1 MRVSSQRQVTIWF
14 PDAALPAVSPY
25 APLNAPGARL
35 AGPPAASARR
45 AQAGV
50 CMTLAD
56 PSVVTDQPSAS
67 RNRLVL
73 IVYTAAIFVS
83 ALLLFS
89 VQPLFTKMV
98 LPRLGGS
105 PAVWSVAMVFF
116 QSLLLGGYA
125 YAHYLMQ
132 LRNRIIPV
140 IVHLVLLV
148 IALLTL
154 PLSIASGWGDPP
166 TSGYAFWL
174 LGLFAVSI
182 GVPFFAL
189 AANNPL
195 LQAWFVRTGHPNGP
209 DPYFLYAS
217 SNIGS
222 FLALLSYPVLLEPMF
237 TLRTQNLIWTGGYG
251 LLILLIAGCGALL
264 LRSPVN
270 AAVDT
275 LAEDTDAPAP
285 ASILRAR
292 WIFLAA
298 VPSGLL
304 IAVTAHI
311 STDVAAAPL
320 LWVLPLS
327 LYLLTWVL
335 VFQSRPLLPHR
346 WMLMLQP
353 LAITGVIVL
362 LAVGGEQNLLL
373 TLGGHQLCF
382 FIIAMACHGELART
396 RPAAKYLTG
405 FYVALSFGGMVG
417 GLFAGL
423 IAPFTFSWIAEYP
436 ILLALAALCR
446 PPGGDERLSRWS
458 AWYWP
463 FLAVLALVL
472 IAPSYSEGKIM
483 AWLDEHRVWVIGAVG
498 VLSALLALGLNA
510 NRWKIFATVA
520 VALLLIRAYPSDDGR
535 VETVRS
541 FFGVHKIV
549 VTPHG
554 QYHVLM
560 HGTTI
565 HGAEKFQN
573 DDGTPVTGRPEPIT
587 YYHKD
592 GGIGQA
598 ISAIRERKGG
608 PLRVAAIGLGSGTLT
623 CASEPGETWKF
634 FEIDQSM
641 VDTARDPRY
650 FTYIQKCEPDLK
662 PVIGDARLTFAR
674 EPDGIYDLIIV
685 DAYSSDAIP
694 IHLATEEAMEIY
706 KDKLAPQGAVLM
718 HVSNRHLELSS
729 VVVGIADANDLKSWV
744 YSEDSNR
751 DNEYIFSTSVVVSAR
766 EEADVGKLASSEQWA
781 LTEADENQRVWT
793 DDYSNVL
800 GAVWRRLRDGEQ

>member
-1 MRVSSQRQVTIWF
+1 MSS
-14 PDAALPAVSPY
+14 PM
-25 APLNAPGARL
+25 
-35 AGPPAASARR
+35 PPAAD
-45 AQAGV
+45 Q
-50 CMTLAD
+50 L
-56 PSVVTDQPSAS
+56 SVS
-67 RNRLVL
+67 RNRLIL
-73 IVYTAAIFVS
+73 IVYTAAIFTS

-132 LRNRIIPV
+132 VRGRIVPV
-140 IVHLVLLV
+140 AVHLVLLV

-154 PLSIASGWGDPP
+154 PLSIANGWGEPP

-182 GVPFFAL
+182 GLPFFAL

-237 TLRTQNLIWTGGYG
+237 TLRTQNLIWTGLYG
-251 LLILLIAGCGALL
+251 VLILLIACCGVLL
-264 LRSPVN
+264 LRSPANVVVEQN
-270 AAVDT
+270 DDAH
-275 LAEDTDAPAP
+275 APAP
-285 ASILRAR
+285 PWALRAR

-335 VFQSRPLLPHR
+335 VFQSRPLLPHK
-346 WMLMLQP
+346 WVLMLQP
-353 LAITGVIVL
+353 LAIAGVIVL

-382 FIIAMACHGELART
+382 FVIAMACHGELART
-396 RPAAKYLTG
+396 RPPSKYLTG

-423 IAPFTFSWIAEYP
+423 LAPFMFSWIAEYP

-446 PPGGDERLSRWS
+446 PPASERLPRWS
-458 AWYWP
+458 RWYWP
-463 FLAVLALVL
+463 FLAALAVAL
-472 IAPSYSEGKIM
+472 IAPSYSSGKVFT
-483 AWLDEHRVWVIGAVG
+483 WLDDHRVWMIGAVG
-498 VLSALLALGLNA
+498 VLSALLTLGLNA
-510 NRWKIFATVA
+510 NRWKIFATVI
-520 VALLLIRAYPSDDGR
+520 VALVLIRAYPADDGR

-549 VTPHG
+549 VTPNG

-565 HGAEKFQN
+565 HGAEKFRN
-573 DDGTPVTGRPEPIT
+573 DDGSPVTGRPEAIT

-608 PLRVAAIGLGSGTLT
+608 PIRVAVIGLGSGTLT
-623 CASEPGETWKF
+623 CASEPGENWKF

-641 VDTARDPRY
+641 VDTARDPKY
-650 FTYIQKCEPDLK
+650 FTFIQNCEPDLK
-662 PVIGDARLTFAR
+662 PVIGDARLTFAK

-706 KDKLAPQGAVLM
+706 KQKLAPQGAVVM

-744 YSEDSNR
+744 YSEDSGR

-766 EEADVGKLASSEQWA
+766 EEADVGALASSDKWA
-781 LTEADENQRVWT
+781 LTEAEDNQRVWT

>member
-1 MRVSSQRQVTIWF
+1 MLS
-14 PDAALPAVSPY
+14 PDL
-25 APLNAPGARL
+25 
-35 AGPPAASARR
+35 SA
-45 AQAGV
+45 
-50 CMTLAD
+50 
-56 PSVVTDQPSAS
+56 VTDRLSAGQ
-67 RNRLVL
+67 NRLVL
-73 IVYTAAIFVS
+73 IVYTMAIFVS

-116 QSLLLGGYA
+116 QSLLLAGYA
-125 YAHYLMQ
+125 YAHYLTQ
-132 LRNRIIPV
+132 FRNRMIPV
-140 IVHLVLLV
+140 VVHLMVLA
-148 IALLTL
+148 IALLSL
-154 PLSIASGWGDPP
+154 PLSIASGWGEPP

-182 GVPFFAL
+182 GLPFFAL

-195 LQAWFVRTGHPNGP
+195 LQAWFVRTGHPSGR
-209 DPYFLYAS
+209 DPYFLYAA

-222 FLALLSYPVLLEPMF
+222 FLALLSYPFLLEPMF
-237 TLRTQNLIWTGGYG
+237 TLRMQNLIWTGVFG
-251 LLILLIAGCGALL
+251 LLIVLIAACGVLL
-264 LRSPVN
+264 LRSPSN
-270 AAVDT
+270 AE
-275 LAEDTDAPAP
+275 LDAPAEETGAQRP
-285 ASILRAR
+285 DWILRVR

-335 VFQSRPLLPHR
+335 VFQSRPLLPHK
-346 WMLMLQP
+346 WILMAQP
-353 LAITGVIVL
+353 MAIAGVIVL
-362 LAVGGEQNLLL
+362 LAIGGEQNLPL
-373 TLGGHQLCF
+373 TLGGHLLCF
-382 FIIAMACHGELART
+382 FVIAMACHGELART
-396 RPAAKYLTG
+396 RPTAKYLTG
-405 FYVALSFGGMVG
+405 FYVALSFGGMLG

-423 IAPFTFSWIAEYP
+423 IAPYTFSWIAEYP
-436 ILLALAALCR
+436 ILVALAALCR
-446 PPGGDERLSRWS
+446 PPGEERFSRWTG
-458 AWYWP
+458 WYWP
-463 FLAVLALVL
+463 LVAALAVAL
-472 IAPSYSEGKIM
+472 IAPSYHEGKIM
-483 AWLDEHRVWVIGAVG
+483 IWLDDVRVWMIGAVG
-498 VLSALLALGLNA
+498 VLSALLALALNA
-510 NRWKIFATVA
+510 SRWKIFATVV
-520 VALLLIRAYPSDDGR
+520 VALVLIRAYPSDEGR

-549 VTPHG
+549 VTPRG

-565 HGAEKFQN
+565 HGAQKFLN
-573 DDGTPVTGRPEPIT
+573 SDGTPVTGRPEPIT

-598 ISAIRERKGG
+598 ITAVRQRKGG
-608 PLRVAAIGLGSGTLT
+608 PLRVAVIGLGAGTLT
-623 CASEPGETWKF
+623 CASEPGENWKF
-634 FEIDQSM
+634 FEIDQTM
-641 VDTARDPRY
+641 VDTARDPKY
-650 FTYIQKCEPDLK
+650 FSYIKNCEPELN

-674 EPDGIYDLIIV
+674 EPDGVYDLIIV

-694 IHLATEEAMEIY
+694 IHLATEEAMAIY
-706 KDKLAPQGAVLM
+706 KEKLAPQGAVVM

-729 VVVGIADANDLKSWV
+729 VVVGIAEPNGLTSWV
-744 YSEDSNR
+744 YSEDSGR
-751 DNEYIFSTSVVVSAR
+751 DDEYIFPTSVVVCAR
-766 EEADVGKLASSEQWA
+766 EEADVGKLASSDQWA
-781 LTEADENQRVWT
+781 LTEAKANQRVWT

>member
-1 MRVSSQRQVTIWF
+1 MPS
-14 PDAALPAVSPY
+14 PDL
-25 APLNAPGARL
+25 
-35 AGPPAASARR
+35 SA
-45 AQAGV
+45 
-50 CMTLAD
+50 
-56 PSVVTDQPSAS
+56 VTDRLSAA

-116 QSLLLGGYA
+116 QSLLLAGYA
-125 YAHYLMQ
+125 YAHYLTQ
-132 LRNRIIPV
+132 LRNRTMPV
-140 IVHLVLLV
+140 VAHLTLLG
-148 IALLTL
+148 IALLSL
-154 PLSIASGWGDPP
+154 PLSIASGWGEPP
-166 TSGYAFWL
+166 NSGYAFWL

-182 GVPFFAL
+182 GLPFFAL

-195 LQAWFVRTGHPNGP
+195 LQAWFVRTGHPSGR
-209 DPYFLYAS
+209 DPYFLYAA

-237 TLRTQNLIWTGGYG
+237 TLRMQNLIWTGCFG
-251 LLILLIAGCGALL
+251 LLIVLIAACGVLL
-264 LRSPVN
+264 LRSRSH
-270 AAVDT
+270 AELDT
-275 LAEDTDAPAP
+275 PANETGAPP
-285 ASILRAR
+285 GRILRMR

-335 VFQSRPLLPHR
+335 VFQSRPLLPHK
-346 WMLMLQP
+346 WMLMAQP
-353 LAITGVIVL
+353 IAIAGVIILLAI
-362 LAVGGEQNLLL
+362 GGEQNLPL
-373 TLGGHQLCF
+373 TLGGHLLCF
-382 FIIAMACHGELART
+382 FVIAMACHGELART

-405 FYVALSFGGMVG
+405 FYVALSFGGMLG

-423 IAPFTFSWIAEYP
+423 IAPYTFSWIAEYP
-436 ILLALAALCR
+436 ILVALAALCR
-446 PPGGDERLSRWS
+446 PPGAERFSRWT

-463 FLAVLALVL
+463 LLAALAVAL
-472 IAPSYSEGKIM
+472 IAPSYYDSSIM
-483 AWLDEHRVWVIGAVG
+483 SWLDDVRVWMIGAVG
-498 VLSALLALGLNA
+498 VLSAILALALDA
-510 NRWKIFATVA
+510 NRWKIFATVV
-520 VALLLIRAYPSDDGR
+520 VALVLIRAYPSDNGR

-549 VTPHG
+549 VTPRG

-565 HGAEKFQN
+565 HGAQKFLN
-573 DDGTPVTGRPEPIT
+573 SDGTPVTGRPEPIT
-587 YYHKD
+587 YYHRD

-598 ISAIRERKGG
+598 ITAIRQRKGG
-608 PLRVAAIGLGSGTLT
+608 PLRVAVIGLGAGTLT
-623 CASEPGETWKF
+623 CASEPGENWKF
-634 FEIDQSM
+634 FEIDQTM
-641 VDTARDPRY
+641 VDTARDPKY
-650 FTYIQKCEPDLK
+650 FSYIKNCEPDLA

-674 EPDGIYDLIIV
+674 EPGGIYDLIIV

-694 IHLATEEAMEIY
+694 IHLATKEAMAIY
-706 KDKLAPQGAVLM
+706 KEKLAPQGAVLM

-729 VVVGIADANDLKSWV
+729 VVVGIAEANGLTSWV
-744 YSEDSNR
+744 YSEDSGR
-751 DNEYIFSTSVVVSAR
+751 DNEYIFPTSVVVCAR
-766 EEADVGKLASSEQWA
+766 EEADVGKLASSDQWA
-781 LTEADENQRVWT
+781 LTEAKANQRVWT

>member
-1 MRVSSQRQVTIWF
+1 MSS
-14 PDAALPAVSPY
+14 
-25 APLNAPGARL
+25 
-35 AGPPAASARR
+35 PAA
-45 AQAGV
+45 V
-50 CMTLAD
+50 L
-56 PSVVTDQPSAS
+56 VQPAATEQPTAA

-73 IVYTAAIFVS
+73 VGYTAAIFVS

-116 QSLLLGGYA
+116 QSLLLAGYA
-125 YAHYLMQ
+125 YAHFLMQ
-132 LRNRIIPV
+132 IKNRAIPV
-140 IVHLVLLV
+140 AVHLVLLCV
-148 IALLTL
+148 AMATL
-154 PLSIASGWGDPP
+154 PLSIAGTWGEPP

-182 GVPFFAL
+182 GLPFFAL

-195 LQAWFVRTGHPNGP
+195 LQAWFVRTGHPAGP

-237 TLRTQNLIWTGGYG
+237 TLRTQNLMWTGGYG
-251 LLILLIAGCGALL
+251 LLIALIAGCGVLL
-264 LRSPVN
+264 LRSPGRE
-270 AAVDT
+270 AADRET
-275 LAEDTDAPAP
+275 EATSAPAP
-285 ASILRAR
+285 GWILRAR

-335 VFQSRPLLPHR
+335 VFQSRPLLPHK
-346 WMLMLQP
+346 WMLMIQP
-353 LAITGVIVL
+353 LAIAGVIVL

-373 TLGGHQLCF
+373 TLGGHQFCF
-382 FIIAMACHGELART
+382 FLIAMACHGELART

-423 IAPFTFSWIAEYP
+423 IAPFAFSWVAEYP

-446 PPGGDERLSRWS
+446 PASGERWPAWSR
-458 AWYWP
+458 WYWP
-463 FLAVLALVL
+463 LLAALAIAL
-472 IAPSYSEGKIM
+472 IVPAWFQGQIPS
-483 AWLDEHRVWVIGAVG
+483 WLEDHRVWVAGSVG
-498 VLSALLALGLNA
+498 VLAGLAALGLNA
-510 NRWKIFATVA
+510 SRWKIFATAV
-520 VALLLIRAYPSDDGR
+520 VALALIRVYPADDGR
-535 VETVRS
+535 VVTARS

-549 VTPHG
+549 ITPHG

-565 HGAEKFQN
+565 HGAQKFLN
-573 DDGTPVTGRPEPIT
+573 ADGSPVTGRPEPIS

-592 GGIGQA
+592 GGIGRA
-598 ISAIRERKGG
+598 IAAIRERKAA
-608 PLRVAAIGLGSGTLT
+608 PLRVAVIGVGAGTLT
-623 CASEPGETWKF
+623 CASEPGENWKF
-634 FEIDQSM
+634 FDIDQTM
-641 VDTARDPRY
+641 VDTAKDPKY
-650 FTYIQKCEPDLK
+650 FTYMQSCAPDVK

-674 EPDGIYDLIIV
+674 EPDGIYDVIIV

-694 IHLATEEAMEIY
+694 IHLATREAMKIY
-706 KDKLAPQGAVLM
+706 KDKLAPQGIVVM
-718 HVSNRHLELSS
+718 HVSNRHLELES
-729 VVVGIADANDLKSWV
+729 VVVGIADANDLRSWV
-744 YSEDSNR
+744 YNEDSGR
-751 DNEYIFSTSVVVSAR
+751 DDEYIFSTDVVVSAR
-766 EEADVGKLASSEQWA
+766 EDADVGSLASSDKWA
-781 LTEADENQRVWT
+781 ETEPTDGQRVWT
-793 DDYSNVL
+793 DDYSNIL
-800 GAVWRRLRDGEQ
+800 GAVYRRVKNGE

>member
-1 MRVSSQRQVTIWF
+1 MTS
-14 PDAALPAVSPY
+14 PD
-25 APLNAPGARL
+25 
-35 AGPPAASARR
+35 
-45 AQAGV
+45 
-50 CMTLAD
+50 TF
-56 PSVVTDQPSAS
+56 DQPTAS

-73 IVYTAAIFVS
+73 IVYTVAIFTS

-132 LRNRIIPV
+132 LRNRMIPV
-140 IVHLVLLV
+140 VVHLVLLV

-154 PLSIASGWGDPP
+154 PLSIASGWGEPP

-182 GVPFFAL
+182 GLPFFAL

-251 LLILLIAGCGALL
+251 LLIVLIAACGALL
-264 LRSPVN
+264 LRSPMT

-275 LAEDTDAPAP
+275 LAEDSDAPAP
-285 ASILRAR
+285 AWILRAR

-335 VFQSRPLLPHR
+335 VFQSRPLLPHK

-353 LAITGVIVL
+353 LAIAGVVVL

-396 RPAAKYLTG
+396 RPSARYLTG

-423 IAPFTFSWIAEYP
+423 IAPFAFSWIAEYP

-446 PPGGDERLSRWS
+446 PPGGAERLPRWS
-458 AWYWP
+458 RWYWP
-463 FLAVLALVL
+463 FLVALAVTL
-472 IAPSYSEGKIM
+472 IVPSYSDSKTMTQIM
-483 AWLDEHRVWVIGAVG
+483 AWLEDHRVWVIGAVG

-510 NRWKIFATVA
+510 NRWKIFATVV
-520 VALLLIRAYPSDDGR
+520 VALVLLRAYPSDDGR

-565 HGAEKFQN
+565 HGAQKFLNN
-573 DDGTPVTGRPEPIT
+573 DGSPVTGRPEPIS

-592 GGIGQA
+592 GGIGRA
-598 ISAIRERKGG
+598 ITAIRARKGG
-608 PLRVAAIGLGSGTLT
+608 PIRVAVIGLGSGTLA

-634 FEIDQSM
+634 FEIDQTM
-641 VDTARDPRY
+641 VDTARDPKY
-650 FTYIQKCEPDLK
+650 FTYIRDCEPDLK

-694 IHLATEEAMEIY
+694 IHLATEEAMKIY

-718 HVSNRHLELSS
+718 HVSNRHLELAS
-729 VVVGIADANDLKSWV
+729 VVVGIAEENDLKSWV

-751 DNEYIFSTSVVVSAR
+751 DDEYIFATEVVVSAR
-766 EEADVGKLASSEQWA
+766 EEADVGALASSDVWA

-800 GAVWRRLRDGEQ
+800 GAVYRRLRDGEQ

>member
-1 MRVSSQRQVTIWF
+1 MT
-14 PDAALPAVSPY
+14 SP
-25 APLNAPGARL
+25 
-35 AGPPAASARR
+35 
-45 AQAGV
+45 
-50 CMTLAD
+50 D
-56 PSVVTDQPSAS
+56 PSAVTDQPSAS
-67 RNRLVL
+67 RNRRVL
-73 IVYTAAIFVS
+73 IFYTAAIFVS

-116 QSLLLGGYA
+116 QSLLLAGYG

-132 LRNRIIPV
+132 IRNGMIAVAI
-140 IVHLVLLV
+140 HLVLLT

-154 PLSIASGWGDPP
+154 PLSIAGGWGEPP

-174 LGLFAVSI
+174 LGLFTVSI
-182 GVPFFAL
+182 GLPFFAL

-195 LQAWFVRTGHPNGP
+195 LQAWFVRSGHPSGP

-251 LLILLIAGCGALL
+251 LLIVLIASCAVLL
-264 LRSPVN
+264 LRSPAT
-270 AAVDT
+270 AAAKLQTDD
-275 LAEDTDAPAP
+275 ADAPAP
-285 ASILRAR
+285 PWILRAR

-335 VFQSRPLLPHR
+335 VFQSCPLLPHK
-346 WMLMLQP
+346 WMLMAQP

-362 LAVGGEQNLLL
+362 LAFGGEQNLLL

-382 FIIAMACHGELART
+382 FVIAMACHGELART

-446 PPGGDERLSRWS
+446 PPGGDERQPRWS
-458 AWYWP
+458 GWYWP
-463 FLAVLALVL
+463 FLAALAVAL
-472 IAPSYSEGKIM
+472 IAPSYSEGRFM
-483 AWLDEHRVWVIGAVG
+483 SWLDEHRVWVIGAVG

-510 NRWKIFATVA
+510 NRCKIFATVV
-520 VALLLIRAYPSDDGR
+520 VALVLIRAYPADDGR

-541 FFGVHKIV
+541 FFGVHKIL

-565 HGAEKFQN
+565 HGAQKFQN

-598 ISAIRERKGG
+598 IAAVRERKGS
-608 PLRVAAIGLGSGTLT
+608 PLRVAVIGLGSGTLT

-650 FTYIQKCEPDLK
+650 FTYIKNCEPDLK

-674 EPDGIYDLIIV
+674 EPDGIYDLIVV

-694 IHLATEEAMEIY
+694 IHLATEQAMEIY
-706 KDKLAPQGAVLM
+706 KDKLAPQGAVVM
-718 HVSNRHLELSS
+718 HVSNRHLELAS

-744 YSEDSNR
+744 YNEDAGR
-751 DNEYIFSTSVVVSAR
+751 DNEYIFSTEVVVSAR
-766 EEADVGKLASSEQWA
+766 EEADVGKLASSDVWE

>member
-1 MRVSSQRQVTIWF
+1 MTVS
-14 PDAALPAVSPY
+14 A
-25 APLNAPGARL
+25 
-35 AGPPAASARR
+35 
-45 AQAGV
+45 
-50 CMTLAD
+50 
-56 PSVVTDQPSAS
+56 PSVAAAPSADQPTAA

-73 IVYTAAIFVS
+73 AVYTSAIFVS

-125 YAHYLMQ
+125 YAHLLMQ
-132 LRNRIIPV
+132 IRNRAVPV
-140 IVHLVLLV
+140 AAHLILLV

-154 PLSIASGWGDPP
+154 PLSIAGGFGEPP

-174 LGLFAVSI
+174 LALFAVSI
-182 GVPFFAL
+182 GLPFFAL

-195 LQAWFVRTGHPNGP
+195 LQAWFVRSGHPAGP

-237 TLRTQNLIWTGGYG
+237 TLRTQNLIWTCGYG
-251 LLILLIAGCGALL
+251 LLILLIASCGALL
-264 LRSPVN
+264 LRSPAL
-270 AAVDT
+270 AA
-275 LAEDTDAPAP
+275 TDLQVEETAAPAP
-285 ASILRAR
+285 TWLQRAR

-335 VFQSRPLLPHR
+335 VFQSRPLIPH
-346 WMLMLQP
+346 WLVLMVQP
-353 LAITGVIVL
+353 LAIAGVVVL

-382 FIIAMACHGELART
+382 FAIAMACHGELART
-396 RPAAKYLTG
+396 RPPAKYLTG

-423 IAPFTFSWIAEYP
+423 IAPFLFSWVAEYP
-436 ILLALAALCR
+436 ILVALAALCR
-446 PPGGDERLSRWS
+446 PARQERWPGLTR
-458 AWYWP
+458 WYWP
-463 FLAVLALVL
+463 LIAAVAVVL
-472 IAPSYSEGKIM
+472 IAPTFSIGKV
-483 AWLDEHRVWVIGAVG
+483 ATSLEDYRVWMAGGVG
-498 VLSALLALGLNA
+498 VLAGLAALTLNA
-510 NRWKIFATVA
+510 SRWKIFATV
-520 VALLLIRAYPSDDGR
+520 VTALVLIRIYPADEGR
-535 VETVRS
+535 TETVRS

-565 HGAEKFQN
+565 HGAQKFRN
-573 DDGTPVTGRPEPIT
+573 SDGTPVTGRPEPIT
-587 YYHKD
+587 YYHND
-592 GGIGQA
+592 GGIGRA
-598 ISAIRERKGG
+598 IAAIRERKGAA
-608 PLRVAAIGLGSGTLT
+608 LRVAVIGVGSGTLT
-623 CASEPGETWKF
+623 CAAEPGESWKF
-634 FEIDQSM
+634 FEIDQTM
-641 VDTARDPRY
+641 VDTASDPKY
-650 FTYIQKCEPDLK
+650 FSYIRNCAPGFK

-694 IHLATEEAMEIY
+694 IHLATREAMAIY
-706 KDKLAPQGAVLM
+706 KAKLAPQGAVVM
-718 HVSNRHLELSS
+718 HVSNRHLELES
-729 VVVGIADANDLKSWV
+729 VVVGIADANNLKSWV
-744 YSEDSNR
+744 YDEDSGR
-751 DNEYIFSTSVVVSAR
+751 DDEYIFSTDVVVSAR
-766 EEADVGKLASSEQWA
+766 QEEDVGSLASDEKWA
-781 LTEADENQRVWT
+781 ETEPTAGQRVWT
-793 DDYSNVL
+793 DDYSNIL
-800 GAVWRRLRDGEQ
+800 GAVYRRLRFGEP

>member
-1 MRVSSQRQVTIWF
+1 MRFKSNPTI
-14 PDAALPAVSPY
+14 LPAGVSRIQ
-25 APLNAPGARL
+25 AGAFMSSL
-35 AGPPAASARR
+35 PPAAD
-45 AQAGV
+45 QI
-50 CMTLAD
+50 
-56 PSVVTDQPSAS
+56 SVS
-67 RNRLVL
+67 RNRLIL
-73 IVYTAAIFVS
+73 IVYTAAIFTS

-132 LRNRIIPV
+132 IRNRVVPV
-140 IVHLVLLV
+140 AVHLVLLIV
-148 IALLTL
+148 ALLTL
-154 PLSIASGWGDPP
+154 PLSIANGWGEPP

-182 GVPFFAL
+182 GLPFFAL

-237 TLRTQNLIWTGGYG
+237 TLRTQNLIWTGLYG
-251 LLILLIAGCGALL
+251 LLILLIAACGVLL
-264 LRSPVN
+264 LRSPATVVIEQDDD
-270 AAVDT
+270 ADT
-275 LAEDTDAPAP
+275 PAP
-285 ASILRAR
+285 SWALRAR

-335 VFQSRPLLPHR
+335 VFQSRPLLPHK
-346 WMLMLQP
+346 WVLMLQP
-353 LAITGVIVL
+353 LAIAGVIVL

-382 FIIAMACHGELART
+382 FVIAMACHGELARN
-396 RPAAKYLTG
+396 RPPSKYLTG

-423 IAPFTFSWIAEYP
+423 LAPFMFSWIAEYP

-446 PPGGDERLSRWS
+446 PPAGERLPQWSR
-458 AWYWP
+458 WYWP
-463 FLAVLALVL
+463 FLAVLAVAL
-472 IAPSYSEGKIM
+472 IAPSWSSGKVFT
-483 AWLDEHRVWVIGAVG
+483 WLDDHRVWVIGAVG
-498 VLSALLALGLNA
+498 VLSALLTLGLNA
-510 NRWKIFATVA
+510 NRWKIFATVI
-520 VALLLIRAYPSDDGR
+520 VALVLIRAYPADDGR

-549 VTPHG
+549 VTPNG

-565 HGAEKFQN
+565 HGAEKFRN
-573 DDGTPVTGRPEPIT
+573 DDTSPVTGRPEAIT

-608 PLRVAAIGLGSGTLT
+608 PIRVAVIGLGAGTLT
-623 CASEPGETWKF
+623 CASEPGEDWKF
-634 FEIDQSM
+634 FEIDQTM
-641 VDTARDPRY
+641 VDTARNPKY
-650 FTYIQKCEPDLK
+650 FTFIQNCEPDLK
-662 PVIGDARLTFAR
+662 PVIGDARLTFAK

-706 KDKLAPQGAVLM
+706 KQKLAPQGAVLM

-744 YSEDSNR
+744 YSEDSGR

-766 EEADVGKLASSEQWA
+766 EEADVGALASSDKWA
-781 LTEADENQRVWT
+781 LTEAEDNQRVWT

>member
-1 MRVSSQRQVTIWF
+1 MCSIAAGPAAAGKKAGVPMNSSVSS
-14 PDAALPAVSPY
+14 
-25 APLNAPGARL
+25 
-35 AGPPAASARR
+35 PAAAIDRP
-45 AQAGV
+45 AA
-50 CMTLAD
+50 T
-56 PSVVTDQPSAS
+56 TQPTEA

-73 IVYTAAIFVS
+73 GIYTSAIFVS

-116 QSLLLGGYA
+116 QSLLLAGYA
-125 YAHYLMQ
+125 YAHVLMQ
-132 LRNRIIPV
+132 IRNRAIPV
-140 IVHLVLLV
+140 VVHLVLLCV
-148 IALLTL
+148 AMATL
-154 PLSIASGWGDPP
+154 PLAIANSWGEPP

-174 LGLFAVSI
+174 LGLFVISI
-182 GVPFFAL
+182 GLPFFAL

-195 LQAWFVRTGHPNGP
+195 LQAWFVRTGHPAGP

-222 FLALLSYPVLLEPMF
+222 FLALLSYPVLLEPIF
-237 TLRTQNLIWTGGYG
+237 TLRAQDLMWTGGYG
-251 LLILLIAGCGALL
+251 LLIVLIAGCGVLL
-264 LRSPVN
+264 LGSPGRE
-270 AAVDT
+270 AADRET
-275 LAEDTDAPAP
+275 ETTAAPAP
-285 ASILRAR
+285 PWMLRAR

-335 VFQSRPLLPHR
+335 VFQSRPLLPHK
-346 WMLMLQP
+346 WMLMVQP
-353 LAITGVIVL
+353 LAIAGVIVL

-382 FIIAMACHGELART
+382 FLIAMACHGELART

-446 PPGGDERLSRWS
+446 PASEERWPAWSR
-458 AWYWP
+458 WYWP
-463 FLAVLALVL
+463 LLAALAVALIVP
-472 IAPSYSEGKIM
+472 AWYHGKFSS
-483 AWLDEHRVWVIGAVG
+483 WLLDHRVWVAGSVG
-498 VLSALLALGLNA
+498 VLAAFTALALNLS
-510 NRWKIFATVA
+510 RWKIFAAA
-520 VALLLIRAYPSDDGR
+520 VAALALIRIYPADEGR
-535 VETVRS
+535 VVTARS

-549 VTPHG
+549 ITPRG

-565 HGAEKFQN
+565 HGAQRFLN
-573 DDGTPVTGRPEPIT
+573 SDGSPVEGRPEPIS

-592 GGIGQA
+592 GGIGRA
-598 ISAIRERKGG
+598 ITAVRERKGT
-608 PLRVAAIGLGSGTLT
+608 PLRVAVIGVGAGTLS
-623 CASEPGETWKF
+623 CAAQPGENWKF
-634 FEIDQSM
+634 FDIDQTM
-641 VDTARDPRY
+641 VDTAKDPRF
-650 FTYIQKCEPDLK
+650 FTYFQKCAPEAK

-694 IHLATEEAMEIY
+694 IHLATREAMKIY
-706 KDKLAPQGAVLM
+706 KDKLAPRGAVVM
-718 HVSNRHLELSS
+718 HVSNRHLELES
-729 VVVGIADANDLKSWV
+729 VVVGIADANGLKSWV
-744 YSEDSNR
+744 YDEDSGR
-751 DNEYIFSTSVVVSAR
+751 DDEYIFATDVVVSAR
-766 EEADVGKLASSEQWA
+766 EDADVGALASSDKW
-781 LTEADENQRVWT
+781 TETEPTQGQRIWT
-793 DDYSNVL
+793 DDYSNIL
-800 GAVWRRLRDGEQ
+800 GAVYRRLRFGEP

>member
-1 MRVSSQRQVTIWF
+1 MNST
-14 PDAALPAVSPY
+14 DL
-25 APLNAPGARL
+25 
-35 AGPPAASARR
+35 SA
-45 AQAGV
+45 
-50 CMTLAD
+50 
-56 PSVVTDQPSAS
+56 VTDQPSVG

-132 LRNRIIPV
+132 IRNRLIPV
-140 IVHLVLLV
+140 VAHLVLLV
-148 IALLTL
+148 VAFLTL
-154 PLSIASGWGDPP
+154 PLSIAGGWGEPP
-166 TSGYAFWL
+166 ASGYAFWL

-182 GVPFFAL
+182 GLPFFAL

-237 TLRTQNLIWTGGYG
+237 TLRTQNLIWTSLYG
-251 LLILLIAGCGALL
+251 ILIVLIGACGVLL
-264 LRSPVN
+264 LRSP
-270 AAVDT
+270 AAADIDT
-275 LAEDTDAPAP
+275 PAEDADAPAP
-285 ASILRAR
+285 PWSLRAR

-311 STDVAAAPL
+311 STDIAAAPL

-335 VFQSRPLLPHR
+335 VFQSRPLLPHK
-346 WMLMLQP
+346 WMLRLQP
-353 LAITGVIVL
+353 LAIAGVVVL
-362 LAVGGEQNLLL
+362 LALEGERNLLL

-405 FYVALSFGGMVG
+405 FYVALSFGGMIG

-423 IAPFTFSWIAEYP
+423 IAPYAFSWIAEYP

-446 PPGGDERLSRWS
+446 PPGNERLPRWS
-458 AWYWP
+458 NWYWP
-463 FLAVLALVL
+463 FLAVLAVAL
-472 IAPSYSEGKIM
+472 IAPSWSGGKV
-483 AWLDEHRVWVIGAVG
+483 ATWVGEYRVWVAGAVG
-498 VLSALLALGLNA
+498 VLSALLALGLSA
-510 NRWKIFATVA
+510 NRWKIFATV
-520 VALLLIRAYPSDDGR
+520 VAALVLIRAYPADQGR

-541 FFGVHKIV
+541 FFGVHKIL
-549 VTPHG
+549 VTPRG

-565 HGAEKFQN
+565 HGAEKFRN
-573 DDGTPVTGRPEPIT
+573 NDGTPITGPPEPIT

-598 ISAIRERKGG
+598 IEAVRERKGA
-608 PLRVAAIGLGSGTLT
+608 PLRVAVIGLGAGTLA
-623 CASEPGETWKF
+623 CASKPGETWKF
-634 FEIDQSM
+634 FEIDQTM
-641 VDTARDPRY
+641 VDTARDAKY
-650 FTYIQKCEPDLK
+650 FAYIQSCEPDLK

-694 IHLATEEAMEIY
+694 IHLATQQAMAIY
-706 KDKLAPQGAVLM
+706 KDKLAAQGAVLV

-729 VVVGIADANDLKSWV
+729 VIVGIAEANDLKSWV
-744 YSEDSNR
+744 YSEDSGR
-751 DNEYIFSTSVVVSAR
+751 DDEYIFATTVVLCAR
-766 EEADVGKLASSEQWA
+766 EEADVGKLASSEDWA
-781 LTEADENQRVWT
+781 LEEADENQRVWT
-793 DDYSNVL
+793 DDYSNLL

>member
-1 MRVSSQRQVTIWF
+1 MSS
-14 PDAALPAVSPY
+14 PEPSAAKDQ
-25 APLNAPGARL
+25 RL
-35 AGPPAASARR
+35 A
-45 AQAGV
+45 
-50 CMTLAD
+50 
-56 PSVVTDQPSAS
+56 S
-67 RNRLVL
+67 RYRLVL
-73 IVYTAAIFVS
+73 ITYTSAIFVS

-98 LPRLGGS
+98 LPRLGGA

-116 QSLLLGGYA
+116 QSLLLAGYA
-125 YAHYLMQ
+125 YAHYLTQ
-132 LRNRIIPV
+132 LRNRMLMVAI
-140 IVHLVLLV
+140 HLVLLV
-148 IALLTL
+148 IALLSL
-154 PLSIASGWGDPP
+154 PLSIASGWGEPP

-174 LGLFAVSI
+174 LGLFVVSI
-182 GVPFFAL
+182 GLPFFAL

-237 TLRTQNLIWTGGYG
+237 TLRTQNLIWTGTYG
-251 LLILLIAGCGALL
+251 LLIVLIAVCGLLL
-264 LRSPVN
+264 LRSPV
-270 AAVDT
+270 T
-275 LAEDTDAPAP
+275 SLADRPAQETDAPP
-285 ASILRAR
+285 PPWPLRLR

-335 VFQSRPLLPHR
+335 VFQSRPLLPHK
-346 WMLMLQP
+346 WVLMVQP
-353 LAITGVIVL
+353 LAITGVVVL

-373 TLGGHQLCF
+373 TLGGHLACF

-417 GLFAGL
+417 GLFAVL
-423 IAPFTFSWIAEYP
+423 IAPFAFSWIAEYP

-446 PPGGDERLSRWS
+446 PPGGSARFPRWS

-463 FLAVLALVL
+463 FLAVLAVAL
-472 IAPSYSEGKIM
+472 IAPSWSNGKIM
-483 AWLDEHRVWVIGAVG
+483 MWLDGHRVWMIGAVG
-498 VLSALLALGLNA
+498 ALSALLALGLNA
-510 NRWKIFATVA
+510 NRWKIFATVV
-520 VALLLIRAYPSDDGR
+520 VAPVLIRAYPSDDGR

-565 HGAEKFQN
+565 HGAQKFQN
-573 DDGTPVTGRPEPIT
+573 DDGTPITGRPEPIT

-598 ISAIRERKGG
+598 IAAVRERKGG
-608 PLRVAAIGLGSGTLT
+608 PLRVAVIGVGAGTLT
-623 CASEPGETWKF
+623 CASEPGESWKF

-641 VDTARDPRY
+641 VDTARDPKY
-650 FTYIQKCEPDLK
+650 FTYIRDCAPDLK

-694 IHLATEEAMEIY
+694 IHLATQEAMAIY
-706 KDKLAPQGAVLM
+706 KQKLAPQGAVVM

-729 VVVGIADANDLKSWV
+729 VIVGIATANELQSWV

-751 DNEYIFSTSVVVSAR
+751 DNEYIFATTVVVCAR
-766 EEADVGKLASSEQWA
+766 EEADVGKLASSDVWA
-781 LTEADENQRVWT
+781 LTEADDKQRVWT

-800 GAVWRRLRDGEQ
+800 GAVYRRLRDGEQ

>member
-1 MRVSSQRQVTIWF
+1 
-14 PDAALPAVSPY
+14 
-25 APLNAPGARL
+25 
-35 AGPPAASARR
+35 
-45 AQAGV
+45 
-50 CMTLAD
+50 MTLRD
-56 PSVVTDQPSAS
+56 PSAVTDQKSLN

-73 IVYTAAIFVS
+73 VVYTAAIFTS

-132 LRNRIIPV
+132 IRNRAIPV
-140 IVHLVLLV
+140 AVHLALLAV
-148 IALLTL
+148 AFLTL
-154 PLSIASGWGDPP
+154 PLSIASGWGEPP

-182 GVPFFAL
+182 GLPFFAL

-195 LQAWFVRTGHPNGP
+195 LQAWFVRTGHPDGP

-237 TLRTQNLIWTGGYG
+237 SLRTQNLIWTGLYG
-251 LLILLIAGCGALL
+251 VLIVLIAACGVVL
-264 LRSPVN
+264 LRSPAK
-270 AAVDT
+270 AAVEM
-275 LAEDTDAPAP
+275 LANDTDAPAP
-285 ASILRAR
+285 PWMLRAR

-335 VFQSRPLLPHR
+335 VFQSRPLLPHK
-346 WMLMLQP
+346 WMLRAQP
-353 LAITGVIVL
+353 LAIAGVIVL
-362 LAVGGEQNLLL
+362 LGVGGEQNLLL

-382 FIIAMACHGELART
+382 FVIAMACHGELART

-423 IAPFTFSWIAEYP
+423 IAPFTFSWVAEYP

-446 PPGGDERLSRWS
+446 PADGSERFPRWS
-458 AWYWP
+458 RWYWP
-463 FLAVLALVL
+463 FLGLLAVAL
-472 IAPSYSEGKIM
+472 IAPAWSDGKITTQAM
-483 AWLDEHRVWVIGAVG
+483 TWMMTWLGHHRVWVIGAVG

-520 VALLLIRAYPSDDGR
+520 VALVLIRAYPSDDGR

-541 FFGVHKIV
+541 FFGVHKIL

-565 HGAEKFQN
+565 HGAQKFQN
-573 DDGTPVTGRPEPIT
+573 NDGTPIEGRPEPIT

-592 GGIGQA
+592 GGIGEA
-598 ISAIRERKGG
+598 IAAVRARKGS
-608 PLRVAAIGLGSGTLT
+608 PLRVAVIGLGSGTLT
-623 CASEPGETWKF
+623 CAAEPGETWKF

-641 VDTARDPRY
+641 VDTARDPKY
-650 FTYIQKCEPDLK
+650 FTYIRNCAPDLK
-662 PVIGDARLTFAR
+662 PVIGDARLTFAK

-706 KDKLAPQGAVLM
+706 KDKLAPQGAVAM

-744 YSEDSNR
+744 FSEDSGR
-751 DNEYIFSTSVVVSAR
+751 DSEYIFSTSVVVSAR
-766 EEADVGKLASSEQWA
+766 EEADVGKLAASERWA

>member
-1 MRVSSQRQVTIWF
+1 MTVSAPSVATDLSI
-14 PDAALPAVSPY
+14 AAE
-25 APLNAPGARL
+25 
-35 AGPPAASARR
+35 PAAA
-45 AQAGV
+45 
-50 CMTLAD
+50 
-56 PSVVTDQPSAS
+56 

-73 IVYTAAIFVS
+73 AVYTAAIFVS

-116 QSLLLGGYA
+116 QSLLLAGYA
-125 YAHYLMQ
+125 YAHVLMQ
-132 LRNRIIPV
+132 IRNRAIPV
-140 IVHLVLLV
+140 AVHLVLLV
-148 IALLTL
+148 VALLTL
-154 PLSIASGWGDPP
+154 PLSIAGGFGEPP

-174 LGLFAVSI
+174 LALFAVSI
-182 GVPFFAL
+182 GLPFFAL
-189 AANNPL
+189 AANNPM
-195 LQAWFVRTGHPNGP
+195 LQAWFVRTGHPAGP

-237 TLRTQNLIWTGGYG
+237 TLRTQNLIWTAGYG
-251 LLILLIAGCGALL
+251 ILIVLIASCGALL
-264 LRSPVN
+264 LRSPS
-270 AAVDT
+270 
-275 LAEDTDAPAP
+275 LAEADLRTEETDAPAP
-285 ASILRAR
+285 AWLLRAR

-304 IAVTAHI
+304 VAVTAHI

-335 VFQSRPLLPHR
+335 VFQSRPLIPH
-346 WMLMLQP
+346 WLVLMVQP
-353 LAITGVIVL
+353 LAIAGVVVL
-362 LAVGGEQNLLL
+362 LAVGGERNLLL

-382 FIIAMACHGELART
+382 FVIAMGCHGELART
-396 RPAAKYLTG
+396 RPPAKYLTG

-423 IAPFTFSWIAEYP
+423 IAPFLFSWIAEYP
-436 ILLALAALCR
+436 ILVALAALCR
-446 PPGGDERLSRWS
+446 PATEERWPSMTR
-458 AWYWP
+458 WYWP
-463 FLAVLALVL
+463 LIAAITVAL
-472 IAPSYSEGKIM
+472 IAPTFSIGEVA
-483 AWLDEHRVWVIGAVG
+483 AWLEDHRVWVAGGVG
-498 VLSALLALGLNA
+498 VLAGFMGLVLNA
-510 NRWKIFATVA
+510 DRWKIFATV
-520 VALLLIRAYPSDDGR
+520 VTALVLIRIYPADEGR
-535 VETVRS
+535 IETLRS

-565 HGAEKFQN
+565 HGAQKFQN
-573 DDGTPVTGRPEPIT
+573 NDGTPVAGRPEPIT

-598 ISAIRERKGG
+598 IAAIRERKAA
-608 PLRVAAIGLGSGTLT
+608 PLKVAVIGVGSGTLT
-623 CASEPGETWKF
+623 CAAEPGESWTF
-634 FEIDQSM
+634 FEIDQTM
-641 VDTARDPRY
+641 VDTARDPKY
-650 FTYIQKCEPDLK
+650 FSYIKNCMPDFK

-674 EPDGIYDLIIV
+674 EPDGVYDLIIV

-694 IHLATEEAMEIY
+694 IHLATREAMAIY
-706 KDKLAPQGAVLM
+706 KAKLAPQGAVVM
-718 HVSNRHLELSS
+718 HVSNRHLELES

-744 YSEDSNR
+744 YDQDSGR
-751 DNEYIFSTSVVVSAR
+751 DDEYIFSTDVVVSAR
-766 EEADVGKLASSEQWA
+766 EENDVGSLASSDNW
-781 LTEADENQRVWT
+781 DEREPTDGQRVWT
-793 DDYSNVL
+793 DDYSNIL
-800 GAVWRRLRDGEQ
+800 GAVWRRSGFGKR

>member
-1 MRVSSQRQVTIWF
+1 MTS
-14 PDAALPAVSPY
+14 PDTS
-25 APLNAPGARL
+25 
-35 AGPPAASARR
+35 
-45 AQAGV
+45 
-50 CMTLAD
+50 
-56 PSVVTDQPSAS
+56 DQPSTR

-73 IVYTAAIFVS
+73 IVYTSAIFVS

-132 LRNRIIPV
+132 IRNRMIPV
-140 IVHLVLLV
+140 VVHLVLLV

-154 PLSIASGWGDPP
+154 PLAIASGWGEPP
-166 TSGYAFWL
+166 GSGYAFWL

-182 GVPFFAL
+182 GLPFFAL

-251 LLILLIAGCGALL
+251 LLIVLIASCGVLL
-264 LRSPVN
+264 LRSPAS
-270 AAVDT
+270 AAVDV
-275 LAEDTDAPAP
+275 LAVDSDTPP
-285 ASILRAR
+285 PPWKLRAR

-335 VFQSRPLLPHR
+335 VFQSRPLLPHQ

-353 LAITGVIVL
+353 LAIAGVIVL
-362 LAVGGEQNLLL
+362 LAVGGEQNLLM
-373 TLGGHQLCF
+373 TLGGHLLCF

-405 FYVALSFGGMVG
+405 FYVALSFGGMLG

-423 IAPFTFSWIAEYP
+423 IAPFAFSWIAEYP

-446 PPGGDERLSRWS
+446 PPGGDERLPRWS
-458 AWYWP
+458 RWYWP
-463 FLAVLALVL
+463 ALAALAVAL
-472 IAPSYSEGKIM
+472 IAPSWSTGKVM
-483 AWLDEHRVWVIGAVG
+483 AWLDENRVWVIGAVG

-510 NRWKIFATVA
+510 DRWKIFATVV
-520 VALLLIRAYPSDDGR
+520 VALVLIRAYPSDEGR

-549 VTPHG
+549 VTPNG

-565 HGAEKFQN
+565 HGAQKFRN
-573 DDGTPVTGRPEPIT
+573 DDGTPVTGRPEPIS
-587 YYHKD
+587 YYQKD

-598 ISAIRERKGG
+598 ITAIRARKGG
-608 PLRVAAIGLGSGTLT
+608 PIRVAVIGLGSGTLA

-641 VDTARDPRY
+641 VDTARDPKY
-650 FTYIQKCEPDLK
+650 FTYIRDCAPDLQ
-662 PVIGDARLTFAR
+662 PVMGDARLTFAR
-674 EPDGIYDLIIV
+674 EPDGVYDLIIV

-694 IHLATEEAMEIY
+694 IHLATEEAMAIY
-706 KDKLAPQGAVLM
+706 KAKLAPQGAVLM
-718 HVSNRHLELSS
+718 HVSNRHLELAS
-729 VVVGIADANDLKSWV
+729 VVVGIAEANDLKSWV
-744 YSEDSNR
+744 YNEDSNR
-751 DNEYIFSTSVVVSAR
+751 DNEYIFATNVVVSAR
-766 EEADVGKLASSEQWA
+766 EEADVGQLASSDLWA
-781 LTEADENQRVWT
+781 ETEADEHQRVWT

-800 GAVWRRLRDGEQ
+800 GAVYRRLRDGE